1 MENFDIVVVGSGS
14 SGLSAALTAAQ
25 QGAKVAILE
34 KGDKYGGAGMFG
46 AQGLF
51 SVESKAQKA
60 AEVKYSLRDAFE
72 EIMNYTHHSSNAR
85 LTKRILKESAA
96 TIDWMKEN
104 GLDTEL
110 VDNTQEVH
118 QNHPKTYHQYISI
131 NSAVLNG

>member
-1 MENFDIVVVGSGS
+1 M
-14 SGLSAALTAAQ
+14 
-25 QGAKVAILE
+25 AILE

-46 AQGLF
+46 VQGLF